1 MFVCFCIL
9 VNALHLWQRGQEN
22 TFALILMVG
31 NPIAVTTTQQLFNTG
46 LYNSEYIN
54 I

>member
-9 VNALHLWQRGQEN
+9 ANALHLWQRGQEN
-22 TFALILMVG
+22 TFALILMDG
-31 NPIAVTTTQQLFNTG
+31 HPIAVTTTHQLFNTG
-46 LYNSEYIN
+46 LYDSEYIN